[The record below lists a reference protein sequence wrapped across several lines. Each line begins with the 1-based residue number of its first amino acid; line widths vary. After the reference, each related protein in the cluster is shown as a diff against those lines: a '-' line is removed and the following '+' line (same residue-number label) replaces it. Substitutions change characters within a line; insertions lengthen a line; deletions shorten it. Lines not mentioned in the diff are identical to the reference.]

1 MGLRFGRSI
10 EISHLMLSE
19 GSQDWIWMEL
29 DIPSHA
35 IGRVSGWN
43 GKELDITSHVIGRVS
58 GLEWEGLGYHIS
70 CYRKALRFG
79 KGRSWIS
86 HFMLEEGS
94 QVWY

>member
-1 MGLRFGRSI
+1 MDITSQAIGRVSGFEWEGVLYHISCHSMGLRIGRSI

-43 GKELDITSHVIGRVS
+43 GKELDITSHVIGM
-58 GLEWEGLGYHIS
+58 I
-70 CYRKALRFG
+70 
-79 KGRSWIS
+79 
-86 HFMLEEGS
+86 M
-94 QVWY
+94 VWY